1 MGVIIVGIGV
11 MPVLRNPDV
20 SVDISGIASSITDG
34 TATSH
39 ANGESLMDG
48 ISMISMKLDSDTK
61 KSVEA
66 LTSEGMSD
74 SEKNILVSELRKFS
88 GAEIFEFS
96 TCNRVLYVGFGIN
109 SEQLIL
115 AVEGVI
121 GVPEA
126 KFRESSGMAVWRDL
140 VRICSGLDSF
150 ILGELQ
156 VMGQFRDAVA
166 WHKENEHIS
175 SVNSS
180 LFDHVISANRIVRK
194 EMRFDKTTE
203 SMLNLATSAMKEIF
217 VGKEQLE
224 NVVLG
229 FGDMGSKAVE
239 SLIDL
244 NQTDITVISRNP
256 KIAAERHPELAQRCA
271 ILTFDQWVESGGKA
285 DLVIS
290 TLRNKRATFTESRS
304 FPGRSKLIVM
314 DFSWPSSF
322 SRGSLK
328 DGDSLYGMEHWI
340 RRARKLGVEWKY
352 DETLAEGEQVIGVV
366 EENFQMALNNL
377 SQAKFRSVVYAMMDE
392 KSEIWE
398 GTFAEREIEK
408 PQLKAFSREIAS
420 WICQTNGLF
429 DLSDLDEFVKGTNR
443 DIGPVVL
450 SKVASDVK
458 ETVLTMEGALVMG
471 A

>member
-1 MGVIIVGIGV
+1 M
-11 MPVLRNPDV
+11 LRNPDA
-20 SVDISGIASSITDG
+20 SVDISGMASRITDG
-34 TATSH
+34 TAASH
-39 ANGESLMDG
+39 ANGESLMDD
-48 ISMISMKLDSDTK
+48 ISMISMKLDLDTK

-88 GAEIFEFS
+88 GREIFEFS

-109 SEQLIL
+109 PEQLIL

-121 GVPEA
+121 GVREA
-126 KFRESSGMAVWRDL
+126 EFQKYSGMAVWRDL

-166 WHKENEHIS
+166 WHKQNGHIS
-175 SVNSS
+175 TINSS
-180 LFDHVISANRIVRK
+180 LFDHVISANRVVRK
-194 EMRFDKTTE
+194 EMSFDKTTE
-203 SMLNLATSAMKEIF
+203 SMLNLATSAMKEIIQ
-217 VGKEQLE
+217 GKEQLE

-244 NQTDITVISRNP
+244 NQTGITVISRNP
-256 KIAAERHPELAQRCA
+256 RVAAERHPELAQRCI
-271 ILTFDQWVESGGKA
+271 ILTFDQWAESGGKA

-290 TLRNKRATFTESRS
+290 TLRNKRATFTESRP
-304 FPGRSKLIVM
+304 FPGQSKLIVM
-314 DFSWPSSF
+314 DFAWPSSF
-322 SRGSLK
+322 TRGSLK
-328 DGDSLYGMEHWI
+328 NADSLYGMEHWI

-352 DETLAEGEQVIGVV
+352 EETLAEGEEVIRVV

-377 SQAKFRSVVYAMMDE
+377 SQAKFRSAIYAMMDE
-392 KSEIWE
+392 KSETWR
-398 GTFAEREIEK
+398 GSFAEREIEK

-420 WICQTNGLF
+420 WICQTNGVFYLT
-429 DLSDLDEFVKGTNR
+429 DLDEFVKGTNR
-443 DIGPVVL
+443 DIGTVVL
-450 SKVASDVK
+450 GKVASDVR
-458 ETVLTMEGALVMG
+458 ETVLTMEGAPIPG

>member
-1 MGVIIVGIGV
+1 MLG
-11 MPVLRNPDV
+11 NPNG
-20 SVDISGIASSITDG
+20 SVDISGIASPVADG
-34 TATSH
+34 STASH

-74 SEKNILVSELRKFS
+74 EEKNVLVSELS
-88 GAEIFEFS
+88 NYTGGEVFEFS

-109 SEQLIL
+109 PDKLIL

-121 GVPEA
+121 GVTESEFQ
-126 KFRESSGMAVWRDL
+126 KSSGMAVWRDL

-166 WHKENEHIS
+166 WHRENGHVS
-175 SVNSS
+175 AVNSS

-194 EMRFDKTTE
+194 EMSFDKTTE
-203 SMLNLATSAMKEIF
+203 SMLNLATSAMKEI
-217 VGKEQLE
+217 VQGKEQLDC
-224 NVVLG
+224 VVLG

-244 NQTDITVISRNP
+244 NQSNIIVISRNP
-256 KIAAERHPELAQRCA
+256 VVAAERHPELAQRCT
-271 ILTFDQWVESGGKA
+271 ILTFGQWIECGGKA
-285 DLVIS
+285 DLIIS
-290 TLRNKRATFTESRS
+290 TLRNKKATFTKSS
-304 FPGRSKLIVM
+304 PFPSLSKLMVM

-322 SRGSLK
+322 TRKSLK
-328 DGDSLYGMEHWI
+328 AGDSLYGMEHWI

-352 DETLAEGEQVIGVV
+352 EETLAEGEEVIRVV
-366 EENFQMALNNL
+366 EENFQMALKNL
-377 SQAKFRSVVYAMMDE
+377 SQAKFRSTIYATLDE
-392 KSEIWE
+392 KSETWE
-398 GTFAEREIEK
+398 DSFAEREIEK
-408 PQLKAFSREIAS
+408 PQLKAFSREIAG
-420 WICQTNGLF
+420 WICKTNGVF
-429 DLSDLDEFVKGTNR
+429 DLSELDEYVKGTSR
-443 DIGPVVL
+443 DIGTAVL

-458 ETVLTMEGALVMG
+458 KTVLTMEGAPEMG

>member
-1 MGVIIVGIGV
+1 M
-11 MPVLRNPDV
+11 LRNPDG
-20 SVDISGIASSITDG
+20 SVDISGMASPITDG
-34 TATSH
+34 TAASH
-39 ANGESLMDG
+39 ANGESLMDD
-48 ISMISMKLDSDTK
+48 ISMISMKLDLDTK

-88 GAEIFEFS
+88 GREIFEFS

-109 SEQLIL
+109 PEQLIL

-121 GVPEA
+121 GVREA
-126 KFRESSGMAVWRDL
+126 EFQKSSGMAVWRDL

-166 WHKENEHIS
+166 WHKQNGHIS
-175 SVNSS
+175 TINSS
-180 LFDHVISANRIVRK
+180 LFDHVISANRVVRK
-194 EMRFDKTTE
+194 EMSFDKTTE
-203 SMLNLATSAMKEIF
+203 SMLNLATSAMKEIIQ
-217 VGKEQLE
+217 GKEQLE

-244 NQTDITVISRNP
+244 NQTGITVISRNP
-256 KIAAERHPELAQRCA
+256 RVAAERHPELAQRCI
-271 ILTFDQWVESGGKA
+271 ILTFDQWAESGGKA

-290 TLRNKRATFTESRS
+290 TLRNKRATFTESRP
-304 FPGRSKLIVM
+304 FPGQSKLIVM
-314 DFSWPSSF
+314 DFAWPSSF
-322 SRGSLK
+322 TRGSLK
-328 DGDSLYGMEHWI
+328 NADSLYGMEHWI

-352 DETLAEGEQVIGVV
+352 EETLAEGEEVIRVV

-377 SQAKFRSVVYAMMDE
+377 SQAKFRSAIYAMMDE
-392 KSEIWE
+392 KSETWRVS
-398 GTFAEREIEK
+398 FAEREIEK

-420 WICQTNGLF
+420 WICQTNGVF
-429 DLSDLDEFVKGTNR
+429 DLTDLDEFVKGTNR
-443 DIGPVVL
+443 DIGAVVL
-450 SKVASDVK
+450 GKVASDVR
-458 ETVLTMEGALVMG
+458 ETVLTMEGAPLSG

>member
-1 MGVIIVGIGV
+1 M
-11 MPVLRNPDV
+11 LRNPDG
-20 SVDISGIASSITDG
+20 SVDISGLTSPITDG
-34 TATSH
+34 TAASH
-39 ANGESLMDG
+39 ANGESLMDD
-48 ISMISMKLDSDTK
+48 ISMISMKLDLGTK

-88 GAEIFEFS
+88 GREIFEFS

-109 SEQLIL
+109 PEQLIL

-121 GVPEA
+121 GVREA
-126 KFRESSGMAVWRDL
+126 EFQKSSGMAVWRDL

-166 WHKENEHIS
+166 WHKQNGHIS
-175 SVNSS
+175 TINSS
-180 LFDHVISANRIVRK
+180 LFDHVISANRVVRK
-194 EMRFDKTTE
+194 EMSFDKTTE
-203 SMLNLATSAMKEIF
+203 SMLNLATSAMKEIIQ
-217 VGKEQLE
+217 GKEQLE

-244 NQTDITVISRNP
+244 NQTGITVISRNP
-256 KIAAERHPELAQRCA
+256 RVAAERHPELAQRCI
-271 ILTFDQWVESGGKA
+271 ILTFDQWAESGGKA

-290 TLRNKRATFTESRS
+290 TLRNKRATFTESRR
-304 FPGRSKLIVM
+304 FPGQSKLIVM

-322 SRGSLK
+322 TRGSLK
-328 DGDSLYGMEHWI
+328 NTDSLYGMEHWI

-352 DETLAEGEQVIGVV
+352 EETLAEGEEVIRVV

-377 SQAKFRSVVYAMMDE
+377 SQAKFRSAIYAMMDE
-392 KSEIWE
+392 KSETWRVS
-398 GTFAEREIEK
+398 FAEREIEK

-420 WICQTNGLF
+420 WICQTNGVF
-429 DLSDLDEFVKGTNR
+429 DLTDLDEFVKGTNR
-443 DIGPVVL
+443 DIGAVVL
-450 SKVASDVK
+450 GKVASDVR
-458 ETVLTMEGALVMG
+458 ETVLTMEGAPIPG

>member
-1 MGVIIVGIGV
+1 M
-11 MPVLRNPDV
+11 LRNPDG
-20 SVDISGIASSITDG
+20 SVDISGMASPITDG
-34 TATSH
+34 TAASH
-39 ANGESLMDG
+39 ANGESLMDDV
-48 ISMISMKLDSDTK
+48 SMISMKLDLDTK

-88 GAEIFEFS
+88 GREIFEFS

-109 SEQLIL
+109 PEQLIL

-121 GVPEA
+121 GVREA
-126 KFRESSGMAVWRDL
+126 EFQKSSGMAVWRDL

-166 WHKENEHIS
+166 WHKQNGHIS
-175 SVNSS
+175 TINSS
-180 LFDHVISANRIVRK
+180 LFDHVISANRVVRK
-194 EMRFDKTTE
+194 EMSFDKTTE

-217 VGKEQLE
+217 QGKEQLE

-244 NQTDITVISRNP
+244 NQTGITVISRNP
-256 KIAAERHPELAQRCA
+256 RVAAERHPELAQRCI
-271 ILTFDQWVESGGKA
+271 ILTFDQWAESGGKA

-290 TLRNKRATFTESRS
+290 TLRNKRATFTESRR
-304 FPGRSKLIVM
+304 FPGQSKLIVM

-322 SRGSLK
+322 TRGSLK
-328 DGDSLYGMEHWI
+328 NTDSLYGMEHWI

-352 DETLAEGEQVIGVV
+352 EETLAEGEEVIRVV

-377 SQAKFRSVVYAMMDE
+377 SQAKFRSAIYAMMDE
-392 KSEIWE
+392 KSETWRVS
-398 GTFAEREIEK
+398 FAEREIEK

-420 WICQTNGLF
+420 WICQTNGVF
-429 DLSDLDEFVKGTNR
+429 DLTDLDEFVKGTNR
-443 DIGPVVL
+443 DIGAVVL
-450 SKVASDVK
+450 SKVASDVR
-458 ETVLTMEGALVMG
+458 ETVLTMEGAPIPG